1 MKTHRW
7 AITIMIVNFVFL
19 LFSLVIFMT
28 QAKPMVAKGV
38 EPVLRANA
46 LELVGE
52 DGKIRARINV
62 ESDGEVV
69 FRLTDEKGNIRVK
82 LGASEDGSGFVLLN
96 DSTEPGV
103 QLLTQSTG
111 TTLTLTSKEGQQRVI
126 VP

>member
-1 MKTHRW
+1 MKTQPW
-7 AITIMIVNFVFL
+7 AMAIMVVNFALLSFALVFVM
-19 LFSLVIFMT
+19 S
-28 QAKPMVAKGV
+28 QAKPTVAKGV
-38 EPVLRANA
+38 VPVLRANA

-62 ESDGEVV
+62 EAGGEVV
-69 FRLTDEKGNIRVK
+69 LRLTDEKGNIRVK

-96 DSTEPGV
+96 NLTEPGV
-103 QLLTQSTG
+103 QMLTKSTG